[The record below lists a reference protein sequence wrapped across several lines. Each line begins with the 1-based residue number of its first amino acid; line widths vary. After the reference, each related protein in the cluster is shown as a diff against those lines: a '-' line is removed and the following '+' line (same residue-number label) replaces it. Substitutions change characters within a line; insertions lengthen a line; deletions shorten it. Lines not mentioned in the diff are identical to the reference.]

1 MTSNTE
7 KVDAVI
13 VGAGISGL
21 YQLYKL
27 RNLGLSTRVYEA
39 GDGVGGT
46 WYWNRYPGLRCDI
59 NSMMYS
65 YSFSPVLEQEWNWT
79 EKYATQPEIL
89 RYVNHVADR
98 FDLRK
103 DITFST
109 RVVSAVYDEVNKLWQ
124 VTTDTGEVVETQFLV
139 MATGVLSA
147 PKMPEVTGIEKFRG
161 STYHTAQWPRE
172 DVDFAG
178 KRLAVIGTG
187 SSGVQ
192 SIPILAQRAAEMTV
206 FQRTP
211 CFTVPAGHR
220 PLTEKEVADTKANY
234 RELRELQLKSRNGVP
249 MEPPSKSALEVTEE
263 ERKAVFQAA
272 YEEGTVFAIGSTY
285 HDIFTNKAA
294 NETAA
299 EFLRQK
305 IQSIVQ
311 DPKMAESLS
320 PRTFPY
326 GTKRVCLD
334 TKYYETFNLPHVHLV
349 DLRKTPLVEITETGV
364 RTTEKEH
371 EVDAIVF
378 ATGFDAITGGLTRI
392 DIQGKGGV
400 SLKHKWA
407 EQGPR
412 SYISMAISGFPNL
425 FVITGPLGP
434 GVFTTMTL
442 AIEHDVNWITDCIT
456 YLREQG
462 IAEIDAMVEAEDEWA
477 EFVASTVNKTLF
489 PLANSWYTGADVP
502 NKPRCF
508 NAYVGG
514 FPNYKQK
521 CDEVAQKKYEGFAM
535 SPILWDDVGR
545 RW

>member
-1 MTSNTE
+1 MTSNTA

-27 RNLGLSTRVYEA
+27 RNLGLTTRVYEA
-39 GDGVGGT
+39 GDDVGGT

-59 NSMMYS
+59 SSMLYS
-65 YSFSPVLEQEWNWT
+65 YSFSPELEQEWNWT

-124 VTTDTGEVVETQFLV
+124 VTTDTGEVVETQFLI

-147 PKMPEVTGIEKFRG
+147 PKKPDIAGIEKFRG

-192 SIPILAQRAAEMTV
+192 SIPILAQRAADMTV

-211 CFTVPAGHR
+211 CFTIPAGHR
-220 PLTEKEVADTKANY
+220 PLTEKEVADMKANY
-234 RELRELQLKSRNGVP
+234 QEFHKLQHKSRTGVL

-263 ERKAVFQAA
+263 ERNAAFQAA
-272 YEEGTVFAIGSTY
+272 YETGCIFAIGNTF
-285 HDIFTNKAA
+285 HDIRINKAA
-294 NETAA
+294 NEMAA

-305 IQSIVQ
+305 IQSVVR
-311 DPKMAESLS
+311 DPEVAESLS

-326 GTKRVCLD
+326 GTKRICLD

-364 RTTEKEH
+364 RTSEKEY

-378 ATGFDAITGGLTRI
+378 ATGFDAITGALTRI

-425 FVITGPLGP
+425 FVVTGPLGP
-434 GVFTTMTL
+434 GVFSVMTM
-442 AIEHDVNWITDCIT
+442 AIEHDVNWITDCIR
-456 YLREQG
+456 YLREQS
-462 IAEIDAMVEAEDEWA
+462 IAEIEAMAEAEDEWA
-477 EFVASTVNKTLF
+477 EFVVSAANKTLF
-489 PLANSWYTGADVP
+489 PLANSWYMGANVP
-502 NKPRCF
+502 NKPRGF
-508 NAYVGG
+508 MAYVGG
-514 FPNYKQK
+514 FAEYKQK
-521 CDEVAQKKYEGFAM
+521 CDEVAQKGYEGFAM
-535 SPILWDDVGR
+535 LSPIL
-545 RW
+545 

>member
-1 MTSNTE
+1 MTSNTT

-59 NSMMYS
+59 NSMIYS
-65 YSFSPVLEQEWNWT
+65 YSFSPELEQEWNWT
-79 EKYATQPEIL
+79 EKHARQPEIL

-109 RVVSAVYDEVNKLWQ
+109 RVVSAVYDKVNKLWQ
-124 VTTDTGEVVETQFLV
+124 VRTDTGEVVETQFLI
-139 MATGVLSA
+139 MATGVMTA
-147 PKMPEVTGIEKFRG
+147 PKMPEVNGIERFRG

-192 SIPILAQRAAEMTV
+192 SIPILAQRAAEMIV

-211 CFTVPAGHR
+211 CFTLPAGNR
-220 PLTEKEVADTKANY
+220 PLTEKEVADMKVNY
-234 RELRELQLKSRNGVP
+234 REFRELQHKSKTGVP

-263 ERKAVFQAA
+263 ERNATFQAA
-272 YEEGTVFAIGSTY
+272 YEEGS
-285 HDIFTNKAA
+285 IFTIRNRYTDILVDKAA

-299 EFLRQK
+299 EFFRQK
-305 IQSIVQ
+305 IRSVVR
-311 DPKMAESLS
+311 DPVVAESLS

-326 GTKRVCLD
+326 GTKRICLD
-334 TKYYETFNLPHVHLV
+334 TNYHETFNLPHVHLV
-349 DLRKTPLVEITETGV
+349 DLRKTPIVEITEVGV
-364 RTTEKEH
+364 RTTEKEY

-425 FVITGPLGP
+425 FAITGPLGP
-434 GVFTTMTL
+434 GVFTSMTMT
-442 AIEHDVNWITDCIT
+442 IEHDVNWITDCIT

-462 IAEIDAMVEAEDEWA
+462 IAEIDAMVEAEDEWV
-477 EFVASTVNKTLF
+477 EFVASEAKKTLY
-489 PLANSWYTGADVP
+489 PLANSWYMGANVP
-502 NKPRCF
+502 NKPQGF
-508 NAYVGG
+508 MAYVGG
-514 FPNYKQK
+514 FVNYKQK
-521 CDEVAQKKYEGFAM
+521 CNEVAQKGYEGFAM
-535 SPILWDDVGR
+535 SPIS
-545 RW
+545 